1 MMISAGTG
9 ASASAVVAA
18 LPAVTFTDG
27 RRPDTATLVHL
38 PAFDGPLGLLLAL
51 IEQRQLDILTV
62 PLGALAGAYLEAL
75 GTIEGPLLHRLSA
88 FVAVAAQLIL
98 IKSRAMLPAPPVA
111 DEGEGVDQ
119 MDDPEA
125 ELRRRLLVY
134 RVFRDAGAW
143 LASRLE
149 GPRLFRREP
158 GVALATGLAGARPA
172 RDEHL
177 DPAELAAA
185 LTELAKIVPPE
196 VQVPGIVRRSITLAE
211 RATAIREALRA
222 TPVVVLQDLL
232 AGSRDRVFVVV
243 TFLAMLELVK
253 QQEIVVE
260 QRRPWGPIRCR
271 ALPTG
276 GSS

>member
-1 MMISAGTG
+1 MAMS
-9 ASASAVVAA
+9 
-18 LPAVTFTDG
+18 AVTFTDG
-27 RRPDTATLVHL
+27 RRPETATLVHL

-51 IEQRQLDILTV
+51 IEKRQLDIFTV

-75 GTIEGPLLHRLSA
+75 GTLEGPLLPHLSA
-88 FVAVAAQLIL
+88 FVAVAAQLIV
-98 IKSRAMLPAPPVA
+98 IKSRAMLPVPPVV

-119 MDDPEA
+119 VGDPEA
-125 ELRRRLLVY
+125 ELRRRLLSY

-158 GVALATGLAGARPA
+158 GAALATGLAGARPA

-177 DPAELAAA
+177 DPAELTAA
-185 LTELAKIVPPE
+185 LTELAKIVPPQE
-196 VQVPGIVRRSITLAE
+196 EPPGIVRRSITLAE
-211 RATAIREALRA
+211 RAAAIREALRA
-222 TPVVVLQDLL
+222 APVVVLQDLV
-232 AGSRDRVFVVV
+232 AGSRDRAFVVV

-253 QQEIVVE
+253 QQEITID

-276 GSS
+276 GST